1 MGGVFT
7 QAGPNSD
14 IGSCE
19 IQHAKSLVQP
29 AAGSV
34 SLIAMLV
41 SGLRV
46 LLGTLSMFFALG
58 MIAQKEPWLE
68 RSLVCRSGV
77 ACYQA
82 FQSVRRGLPRHRP
95 KLRVSDV
102 ASSNV

>member
-1 MGGVFT
+1 
-7 QAGPNSD
+7 
-14 IGSCE
+14 
-19 IQHAKSLVQP
+19 
-29 AAGSV
+29 
-34 SLIAMLV
+34 MLV

-46 LLGTLSMFFALG
+46 LLGTLTMFFALG

-82 FQSVRRGLPRHRP
+82 FQSGRRGLPRHRP